1 MSKLFKNY
9 MKENKTAV
17 ITGITGQDGSYLAE
31 FLLDKGYIVYGIV
44 RRASTF
50 NRERIEHLYTDH
62 QNRGDLKLLYGDV
75 TDIASLLY
83 IFKQAQPDEIYN
95 LAAQSHV
102 QVSYETP
109 AYTAQVDAVGVLN
122 VLEAVRILGLDTK
135 IYQASTSEL
144 YSGDPE
150 EAPQDENTPFR
161 PRSPYG
167 DAKLYANSITKTYR
181 DSYKMFICNGILF
194 NHESERRGENFVTR
208 KITKGLADMATGKA
222 SHITLGDIDV
232 KRDWGHAEDYVEAM
246 WLMLQQD
253 TPDDYVVATG
263 ETHTVREFIEEAFDV
278 MKGISGFDFDK
289 NKSIKFD
296 KHYVRPNEVRHLEGN
311 PKKIKEKLGWKP
323 KVDFKEL
330 VRRMTT
336 YDYEDSC
343 K

>member
-1 MSKLFKNY
+1 MIN
-9 MKENKTAV
+9 MVENKKVAV

-31 FLLDKGYIVYGIV
+31 FLLDKGYIVYGVV

-62 QNRGDLKLLYGDV
+62 ENKDNLKLLYGDL
-75 TDIASLLY
+75 TDITSIISVLSE
-83 IFKQAQPDEIYN
+83 AQPDEIYN

-109 AYTAQVDAVGVLN
+109 VYTAQVDGVGVLN

-144 YSGDPE
+144 YSGDPA

-161 PRSPYG
+161 PKSPYG

-208 KITKGLADMATGKA
+208 KITRGLADMATGKA
-222 SHITLGDIDV
+222 SHIVLGDIDT

-263 ETHTVREFIEEAFDV
+263 ETHTVREFIDEAFDV

-289 NKSIKFD
+289 EKSIKFD
-296 KHYVRPNEVRHLEGN
+296 KRFIRPNEVRHLEGN
-311 PKKIKEKLGWKP
+311 PTKIKEKLGWKP

-330 VRRMTT
+330 VKRMTT
-336 YDYEDSC
+336 YDYENSS

>member
-1 MSKLFKNY
+1 MV
-9 MKENKTAV
+9 ENKKVAV

-31 FLLDKGYIVYGIV
+31 FLLDKGYIVYGVV

-62 QNRGDLKLLYGDV
+62 ENKDNLKLLYGDL
-75 TDIASLLY
+75 TDITSIISVLSE
-83 IFKQAQPDEIYN
+83 AQPDEIYN

-109 AYTAQVDAVGVLN
+109 VYTAQVDGVGVLN

-144 YSGDPE
+144 YSGDPA

-161 PRSPYG
+161 PKSPYG

-208 KITKGLADMATGKA
+208 KITRGLADMATGKA
-222 SHITLGDIDV
+222 SHIVLGDIDT

-263 ETHTVREFIEEAFDV
+263 ETHTVREFIDEAFDV

-289 NKSIKFD
+289 EKSIKFD
-296 KHYVRPNEVRHLEGN
+296 KRFIRPNEVRHLEGN
-311 PKKIKEKLGWKP
+311 PTKIKEKLGWKP

-330 VRRMTT
+330 VKRMTT
-336 YDYEDSC
+336 YDYENSS

>member
-1 MSKLFKNY
+1 MV
-9 MKENKTAV
+9 ENKKVAV
-17 ITGITGQDGSYLAE
+17 VTGITGQDGSYLAE
-31 FLLDKGYIVYGIV
+31 FLLNKGYIVYGVV

-62 QNRGDLKLLYGDV
+62 ENKDNLKLLYGDL
-75 TDIASLLY
+75 TDITSIISVLSE
-83 IFKQAQPDEIYN
+83 AQPDEIYN

-102 QVSYETP
+102 KVSYETP
-109 AYTAQVDAVGVLN
+109 VYTAQVDGIGVLN
-122 VLEAVRILGLDTK
+122 VLEAVRILRLDTK

-144 YSGDPE
+144 YSGDPA

-161 PRSPYG
+161 PKSPYG

-222 SHITLGDIDV
+222 SHIVLGDIDT

-246 WLMLQQD
+246 WLMLQED

-263 ETHTVREFIEEAFDV
+263 ETHTVREFIDEAFDV

-289 NKSIKFD
+289 EKSIKFD
-296 KHYVRPNEVRHLEGN
+296 ARFVRPNEVRHLEGN
-311 PKKIKEKLGWKP
+311 PTKIKEKLGWKP

-336 YDYEDSC
+336 YDYENSC